1 MDFVRDLRMK
11 FSDDH
16 SLLLNLFDLYQ
27 SHQLN
32 QTFKGSDMKFISNLS
47 LKRISKI
54 RDSLESQL
62 RQLVP
67 VDQTCDYGPNVSKL
81 FLLSAFYPDI
91 AFKMSKRNHYLLPGS
106 ISAELQKESMQFTES
121 LETTL
126 SEALLNKN
134 DVTNLNKG
142 ERGQALVFEEL
153 FDAGHCLIVKSSVVD
168 PVLSV
173 LFADSVTVLYK
184 TIYVDNWIR
193 ITSED
198 SESLKLILEARTLWK
213 SMARQC
219 LKFNNP
225 EIYPKFQK
233 FLTALAR
240 IWDSDR
246 IVEIK

>member
-1 MDFVRDLRMK
+1 MSHALGCSKDVSILAAGVGERYLRMPRFENEKDFFMDFVRDLRMK

-106 ISAELQKESMQFTES
+106 ISAELQKES
-121 LETTL
+121 
-126 SEALLNKN
+126 N
-134 DVTNLNKG
+134 
-142 ERGQALVFEEL
+142 
-153 FDAGHCLIVKSSVVD
+153 
-168 PVLSV
+168 
-173 LFADSVTVLYK
+173 
-184 TIYVDNWIR
+184 
-193 ITSED
+193 
-198 SESLKLILEARTLWK
+198 
-213 SMARQC
+213 
-219 LKFNNP
+219 
-225 EIYPKFQK
+225 
-233 FLTALAR
+233 
-240 IWDSDR
+240 
-246 IVEIK
+246 